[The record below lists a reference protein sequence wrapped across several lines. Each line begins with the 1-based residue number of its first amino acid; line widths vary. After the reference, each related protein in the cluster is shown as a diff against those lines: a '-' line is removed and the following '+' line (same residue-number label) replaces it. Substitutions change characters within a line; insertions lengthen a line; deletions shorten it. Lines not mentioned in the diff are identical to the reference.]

1 MRRRTST
8 PRPDWR
14 EKIEAVGLIFSTTV
28 KPDGGSIEYWNES
41 AYYEFELA
49 EVETLEGVTE
59 ELHRMSIEAA
69 RYLATGAMGTIGIGA
84 DALRLAADSLGK
96 ADPAIYGR
104 FDFAY
109 DGHGPAKLLEYNAD
123 TPTGLIEASL
133 AQYYWLQDVKPEL
146 DQWNGIHEALVGSWK
161 KLYEASGLTTLH
173 VAHTEV
179 ESSGEDWMTAAYM
192 RDVALQGG
200 WNTVGINM
208 SDIGWNAESKLFVD
222 MEDQPIST
230 LFKLYPWELMMQ
242 EEFGKHVL
250 EWPTSVRWVEP
261 AWKMLLSNKALLAAL
276 WHLYPNHPNLLPAY
290 LDSPREM
297 SEWVA
302 KPLHGR
308 EGDNIKVHAYG
319 LEIEQP
325 GDYGAE
331 GWCYQAWHPLP
342 SMDGNRPVLGAWVVD
357 GESVGVGIRESDG
370 YITDYFCRFVPNVIN
385 APAPMLPA
393 TPGEATA

>member
-84 DALRLAADSLGK
+84 DALRLAADSLEK

-133 AQYYWLQDVKPEL
+133 AQYYWLQDVKPQL

-179 ESSGEDWMTAAYM
+179 ESSGED
-192 RDVALQGG
+192 
-200 WNTVGINM
+200 
-208 SDIGWNAESKLFVD
+208 
-222 MEDQPIST
+222 
-230 LFKLYPWELMMQ
+230 
-242 EEFGKHVL
+242 
-250 EWPTSVRWVEP
+250 
-261 AWKMLLSNKALLAAL
+261 
-276 WHLYPNHPNLLPAY
+276 
-290 LDSPREM
+290 
-297 SEWVA
+297 
-302 KPLHGR
+302 
-308 EGDNIKVHAYG
+308 
-319 LEIEQP
+319 
-325 GDYGAE
+325 
-331 GWCYQAWHPLP
+331 
-342 SMDGNRPVLGAWVVD
+342 
-357 GESVGVGIRESDG
+357 
-370 YITDYFCRFVPNVIN
+370 
-385 APAPMLPA
+385 
-393 TPGEATA
+393 